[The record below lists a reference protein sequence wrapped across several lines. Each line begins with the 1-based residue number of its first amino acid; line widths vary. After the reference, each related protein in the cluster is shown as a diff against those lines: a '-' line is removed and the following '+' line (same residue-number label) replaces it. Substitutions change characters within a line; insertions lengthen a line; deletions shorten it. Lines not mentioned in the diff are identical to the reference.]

1 MMNLLEHAAE
11 HNTFVNS
18 TSVSSSHGLSGL
30 ICSHSQLPFC
40 IFSLCLEFQSLV
52 YELITVIM

>member
-18 TSVSSSHGLSGL
+18 TSVSSPHGLSGL
-30 ICSHSQLPFC
+30 MCSHSQLPFC
-40 IFSLCLEFQSLV
+40 ILEFQFQV
-52 YELITVIM
+52 YELINVIM